1 MDLVRVPINNSN
13 TFRSVSE
20 ALKIFSSVWEEDSV
34 QHIIELVFLKTQS
47 AYEEIERLADRD
59 GLRSLLCDD
68 LIRLLYRSFD

>member
-13 TFRSVSE
+13 TFRSVSK

-47 AYEEIERLADRD
+47 AYEEIVRLADRD